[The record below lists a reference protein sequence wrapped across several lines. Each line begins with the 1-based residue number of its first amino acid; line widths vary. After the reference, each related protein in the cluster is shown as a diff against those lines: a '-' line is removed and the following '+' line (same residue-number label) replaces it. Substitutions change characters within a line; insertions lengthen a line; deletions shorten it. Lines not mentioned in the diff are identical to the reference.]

1 MSDEGMKQDVD
12 GRHYNHE
19 DREKMLTECD
29 GSGVLSAKTA

>member
-19 DREKMLTECD
+19 DREKMLGLRGAGQTCR
-29 GSGVLSAKTA
+29 